1 MTAHN
6 SIAIAIDLLA
16 FLISTF
22 TVIQIKY
29 TMRTLRRSLIA
40 CASITNN
47 ARLVESM
54 QNLFSK
60 LIVQIPIEPPV
71 AILSTPTGSGQN
83 AQPPSAQQLVQATLA
98 SLATAATSSSA
109 AAVSS
114 QQILANNLAISS
126 SAINKSEDIEQFYA
140 VITKTIID
148 NMNSTATSIGNSTDR
163 YVGILFYSLRK
174 KNERHEAKE

>member
-1 MTAHN
+1 LFSKESPNVTAHN

-29 TMRTLRRSLIA
+29 TMRTLKRSLIT

-47 ARLVESM
+47 PRLVESM

-60 LIVQIPIEPPV
+60 LIIQIPIEPPA
-71 AILSTPTGSGQN
+71 AIIPTTATNPSSSLPPQLIQPTLITGVNNLPLSTSM
-83 AQPPSAQQLVQATLA
+83 L
-98 SLATAATSSSA
+98 
-109 AAVSS
+109 
-114 QQILANNLAISS
+114 
-126 SAINKSEDIEQFYA
+126 NKSEDIEQFYT

-148 NMNSTATSIGNSTDR
+148 NMNSTATSIVNTTDR
-163 YVGILFYSLRK
+163 Y
-174 KNERHEAKE
+174 E

>member
-1 MTAHN
+1 
-6 SIAIAIDLLA
+6 
-16 FLISTF
+16 
-22 TVIQIKY
+22 
-29 TMRTLRRSLIA
+29 
-40 CASITNN
+40 
-47 ARLVESM
+47 M

-60 LIVQIPIEPPV
+60 LIVQIPIEPP
-71 AILSTPTGSGQN
+71 AAMLSTPTGSGQN

-109 AAVSS
+109 AAVST

-148 NMNSTATSIGNSTDR
+148 NMNSTATSIGNTTDR
-163 YVGILFYSLRK
+163 YVGIFILYQIKARKETKGTKAKNGSRTDESESMKFERIDACLIAEAWCLR
-174 KNERHEAKE
+174 RAWR

>member
-1 MTAHN
+1 MFSKESPNVTAHN

-29 TMRTLRRSLIA
+29 TMRTLKRSLIT

-47 ARLVESM
+47 PRLVESM

-60 LIVQIPIEPPV
+60 LIIQIPIEPPA
-71 AILSTPTGSGQN
+71 AIIPTTATNPSSSLPPQLIQPTLITGVNNLPLSTSM
-83 AQPPSAQQLVQATLA
+83 L
-98 SLATAATSSSA
+98 
-109 AAVSS
+109 
-114 QQILANNLAISS
+114 
-126 SAINKSEDIEQFYA
+126 NKSEDIEQFYT

-148 NMNSTATSIGNSTDR
+148 NMNSTATSIVNTTDR
-163 YVGILFYSLRK
+163 Y
-174 KNERHEAKE
+174 E